1 MPRPSPP
8 SKPPRLVVVD
18 VARGLAILQMVAFHF
33 CYDLDYFGWLH
44 VAMLADPRWIAW
56 RSAIVTQFLF
66 LVGISMVLRGGVAA
80 GTQAPVAPRADR
92 RFWRRWAQIAA
103 CAAIVSIATRPLFGP
118 RFIWFGILHF
128 VAAAELLV
136 VVAAWRTP
144 PIRDTGTIAALAA
157 AGAAA
162 LAIGLFVHL
171 APFDTNAWSW
181 IGFAAHKPAT
191 EDFVPILPWLG
202 VVLLGMAAGALWR
215 RHAFVIPPVLRCA
228 HASGG
233 IGRLPAFLG
242 RWPLTIYMAHQPI
255 LFGVLFLL
263 RLILK

>member
-1 MPRPSPP
+1 MPRPATTPN
-8 SKPPRLVVVD
+8 PPRLVVVD

-33 CYDLDYFGWLH
+33 CYDLDYFGWIH

-128 VAAAELLV
+128 VAATELLV
-136 VVAAWRTP
+136 VATARWTP
-144 PIRDTGTIAALAA
+144 PIRGASGIAALAA

-162 LAIGLFVHL
+162 VAVGLFVHL

-215 RHAFVIPPVLRCA
+215 RRAFAIPPALRRA
-228 HASGG
+228 KPPGG
-233 IGRLPAFLG
+233 IGRVPAFLG
-242 RWPLTIYMAHQPI
+242 RWPLTIYMAHQPM
-255 LFGVLFLL
+255 LFGTLFLL

>member
-1 MPRPSPP
+1 MPRPATTPN
-8 SKPPRLVVVD
+8 PPRLVVVD

-128 VAAAELLV
+128 VAATELLV
-136 VVAAWRTP
+136 VATARWTP
-144 PIRDTGTIAALAA
+144 PIRGASGIAALAA

-162 LAIGLFVHL
+162 VAVGLFVHL

-215 RHAFVIPPVLRCA
+215 RRAFAIPPALRRA
-228 HASGG
+228 NAPGG
-233 IGRLPAFLG
+233 IGRVPAFLG
-242 RWPLTIYMAHQPI
+242 RWPLTIYMAHQPM
-255 LFGVLFLL
+255 LFGTLFLL

>member
-1 MPRPSPP
+1 M
-8 SKPPRLVVVD
+8 
-18 VARGLAILQMVAFHF
+18 ARGLAILQMVAFHF

-44 VAMLADPRWIAW
+44 VAMLADPRWVAW

-66 LVGISMVLRGGVAA
+66 LVGISMILRGGVAA
-80 GTQAPVAPRADR
+80 GAQAPIAPHADR
-92 RFWRRWAQIAA
+92 RFWRRWVQIAA

-136 VVAAWRTP
+136 VAAARRVP
-144 PIRDTGTIAALAA
+144 PVRGGWGIATLAA
-157 AGAAA
+157 AGAAT
-162 LAIGLFVHL
+162 LAIGLSVHF

-191 EDFVPILPWLG
+191 EDFVPIVPWIG
-202 VVLLGMAAGALWR
+202 VVLLGMSAGALWR
-215 RHAFVIPPVLRCA
+215 RQTFAIPAVLRRA
-228 HASGG
+228 NAPDGVR
-233 IGRLPAFLG
+233 RLPAFLG
-242 RWPLTIYMAHQPI
+242 RWPLTVYMTHQPI
-255 LFGVLFLL
+255 LFGTLFLL